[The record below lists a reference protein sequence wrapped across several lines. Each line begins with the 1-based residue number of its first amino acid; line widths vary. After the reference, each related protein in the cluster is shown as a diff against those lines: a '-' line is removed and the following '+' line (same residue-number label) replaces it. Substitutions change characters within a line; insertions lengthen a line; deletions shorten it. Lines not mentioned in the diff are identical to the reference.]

1 MRSRLSQRL
10 GWINLPIPPRMPF
23 PVAAPDMEEAVALAA
38 PPLGYQHPLTP
49 RDEAVFLLHVAA
61 EIEHS
66 LMVQYLYAWL
76 SLHDPTDL
84 TEPNDPDDPEVRARQ
99 QLIRNWATIIR
110 DIAIEEMGHLAS
122 IQNILRLIGGPITFE
137 REDYPFLSDLYP
149 FPFRLEKLTKDSL
162 AKYVVAEMP
171 PDYNGEAADE
181 IRTRATR
188 A

>member
-38 PPLGYQHPLTP
+38 PPLEHQHPLTP

-76 SLHDPTDL
+76 SLHDPADL
-84 TEPNDPDDPEVRARQ
+84 TEPNDPDDPEVHLLGPAGASLLQPPRGLDGLLLRHPGLRAEDR
-99 QLIRNWATIIR
+99 
-110 DIAIEEMGHLAS
+110 HL
-122 IQNILRLIGGPITFE
+122 GGVGQHLLGPVQGVV
-137 REDYPFLSDLYP
+137 DLLP
-149 FPFRLEKLTKDSL
+149 LL
-162 AKYVVAEMP
+162 
-171 PDYNGEAADE
+171 GG
-181 IRTRATR
+181 
-188 A
+188 